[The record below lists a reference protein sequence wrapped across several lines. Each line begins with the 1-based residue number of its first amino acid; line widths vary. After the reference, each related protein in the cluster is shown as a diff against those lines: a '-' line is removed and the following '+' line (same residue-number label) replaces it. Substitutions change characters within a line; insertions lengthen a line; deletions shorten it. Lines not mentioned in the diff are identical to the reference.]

1 MKNVLDRFLEY
12 VSVETTSNE
21 ASTNYPSTLGQL
33 ELGRR
38 LVKEL
43 LEIGLSDAAQD
54 EYGYV
59 TATIPANRKGGP
71 VLGLVAHLDTSNAVS
86 GANIHPRLIKYQGG
100 DIALN
105 ESITMKVEDFPYLEN
120 FIGKTLIVT
129 DGTTLLGADDK
140 SGVAEIVT
148 LAERLMQP
156 DAPAHGKI
164 RIAFTPDEEISGGT
178 RYFDIQKFGA
188 DLAFTVDG
196 GPLGELEYEN
206 FNAATA
212 TIEIA
217 GRSIHPG
224 AAKGK
229 MINACVL
236 ACELQSLLP
245 GRDQPALTE
254 GYEGFYHLM
263 GMQGDVEHCM
273 MKIALREHDAAKFQA
288 QKNWL
293 MNAADEVNRRWNCKA
308 ITVSIK
314 DQYFNMRSV
323 IDQHMEVVEA
333 AKAAFE
339 ACGVEPRVQPIR
351 GGTDGAR
358 LSLAGLPCPNLSTG
372 GANYHSRYEFIPL
385 EDMECMV
392 DVLTELAS
400 QLAGKEK
407 V

>member
-21 ASTNYPSTLGQL
+21 ASTNYPSTPGQL

-86 GANIHPRLIKYQGG
+86 GANIRPRLVKYQGG

-120 FIGKTLIVT
+120 FIGNTLIVT

-140 SGVAEIVT
+140 SGVAEIIT
-148 LAERLMQP
+148 LA
-156 DAPAHGKI
+156 
-164 RIAFTPDEEISGGT
+164 
-178 RYFDIQKFGA
+178 
-188 DLAFTVDG
+188 
-196 GPLGELEYEN
+196 
-206 FNAATA
+206 
-212 TIEIA
+212 
-217 GRSIHPG
+217 
-224 AAKGK
+224 
-229 MINACVL
+229 
-236 ACELQSLLP
+236 
-245 GRDQPALTE
+245 
-254 GYEGFYHLM
+254 
-263 GMQGDVEHCM
+263 
-273 MKIALREHDAAKFQA
+273 
-288 QKNWL
+288 
-293 MNAADEVNRRWNCKA
+293 
-308 ITVSIK
+308 
-314 DQYFNMRSV
+314 
-323 IDQHMEVVEA
+323 
-333 AKAAFE
+333 
-339 ACGVEPRVQPIR
+339 
-351 GGTDGAR
+351 AR

-385 EDMECMV
+385 EDMERMV

>member
-21 ASTNYPSTLGQL
+21 ASTNYPSTPGQL

-54 EYGYV
+54 EYGSV

-71 VLGLVAHLDTSNAVS
+71 VLGLVTHLDTSNAVN
-86 GANIHPRLIKYQGG
+86 GANIRPRLVKYQGG

-140 SGVAEIVT
+140 SGVAEIIT
-148 LAERLMQP
+148 LAE
-156 DAPAHGKI
+156 
-164 RIAFTPDEEISGGT
+164 
-178 RYFDIQKFGA
+178 
-188 DLAFTVDG
+188 
-196 GPLGELEYEN
+196 
-206 FNAATA
+206 
-212 TIEIA
+212 
-217 GRSIHPG
+217 
-224 AAKGK
+224 
-229 MINACVL
+229 
-236 ACELQSLLP
+236 
-245 GRDQPALTE
+245 
-254 GYEGFYHLM
+254 
-263 GMQGDVEHCM
+263 
-273 MKIALREHDAAKFQA
+273 
-288 QKNWL
+288 
-293 MNAADEVNRRWNCKA
+293 
-308 ITVSIK
+308 
-314 DQYFNMRSV
+314 
-323 IDQHMEVVEA
+323 
-333 AKAAFE
+333 
-339 ACGVEPRVQPIR
+339 
-351 GGTDGAR
+351 R

-385 EDMECMV
+385 EDMERMV

>member
-21 ASTNYPSTLGQL
+21 ASTKYPSTPGQL

-54 EYGYV
+54 EYGSV
-59 TATIPANRKGGP
+59 TATIPANREGGP

-86 GANIHPRLIKYQGG
+86 GANIRPRLVKYQGG

-140 SGVAEIVT
+140 SGVAEIIT
-148 LAERLMQP
+148 LA
-156 DAPAHGKI
+156 
-164 RIAFTPDEEISGGT
+164 
-178 RYFDIQKFGA
+178 
-188 DLAFTVDG
+188 
-196 GPLGELEYEN
+196 
-206 FNAATA
+206 
-212 TIEIA
+212 
-217 GRSIHPG
+217 
-224 AAKGK
+224 
-229 MINACVL
+229 
-236 ACELQSLLP
+236 
-245 GRDQPALTE
+245 
-254 GYEGFYHLM
+254 
-263 GMQGDVEHCM
+263 
-273 MKIALREHDAAKFQA
+273 
-288 QKNWL
+288 
-293 MNAADEVNRRWNCKA
+293 
-308 ITVSIK
+308 
-314 DQYFNMRSV
+314 
-323 IDQHMEVVEA
+323 
-333 AKAAFE
+333 
-339 ACGVEPRVQPIR
+339 
-351 GGTDGAR
+351 AR

>member
-21 ASTNYPSTLGQL
+21 ASTNYPSTPGQL

-54 EYGYV
+54 EYGSV

-71 VLGLVAHLDTSNAVS
+71 VLGLVTHLDTSNAVS
-86 GANIHPRLIKYQGG
+86 GANIRPRLVKYQGG
-100 DIALN
+100 DVALN

-140 SGVAEIVT
+140 SGVAEIIT
-148 LAERLMQP
+148 LA
-156 DAPAHGKI
+156 
-164 RIAFTPDEEISGGT
+164 
-178 RYFDIQKFGA
+178 
-188 DLAFTVDG
+188 
-196 GPLGELEYEN
+196 
-206 FNAATA
+206 
-212 TIEIA
+212 
-217 GRSIHPG
+217 
-224 AAKGK
+224 
-229 MINACVL
+229 
-236 ACELQSLLP
+236 
-245 GRDQPALTE
+245 
-254 GYEGFYHLM
+254 
-263 GMQGDVEHCM
+263 
-273 MKIALREHDAAKFQA
+273 
-288 QKNWL
+288 
-293 MNAADEVNRRWNCKA
+293 
-308 ITVSIK
+308 
-314 DQYFNMRSV
+314 
-323 IDQHMEVVEA
+323 
-333 AKAAFE
+333 
-339 ACGVEPRVQPIR
+339 
-351 GGTDGAR
+351 AR

-385 EDMECMV
+385 EDMERMV

>member
-1 MKNVLDRFLEY
+1 MKNVRDRFLEY

-21 ASTNYPSTLGQL
+21 ASTNYPSTPGQL

-54 EYGYV
+54 EYGSV

-71 VLGLVAHLDTSNAVS
+71 VLGLVTHLDTSNAVS
-86 GANIHPRLIKYQGG
+86 GANIRPRLVKYQGG

-140 SGVAEIVT
+140 SGVAEIIT
-148 LAERLMQP
+148 LAE
-156 DAPAHGKI
+156 
-164 RIAFTPDEEISGGT
+164 
-178 RYFDIQKFGA
+178 
-188 DLAFTVDG
+188 
-196 GPLGELEYEN
+196 
-206 FNAATA
+206 
-212 TIEIA
+212 
-217 GRSIHPG
+217 
-224 AAKGK
+224 
-229 MINACVL
+229 
-236 ACELQSLLP
+236 
-245 GRDQPALTE
+245 
-254 GYEGFYHLM
+254 
-263 GMQGDVEHCM
+263 
-273 MKIALREHDAAKFQA
+273 
-288 QKNWL
+288 
-293 MNAADEVNRRWNCKA
+293 
-308 ITVSIK
+308 
-314 DQYFNMRSV
+314 
-323 IDQHMEVVEA
+323 
-333 AKAAFE
+333 
-339 ACGVEPRVQPIR
+339 
-351 GGTDGAR
+351 R